1 MQESREQGVKHSLL
15 QEIHV
20 NDGNYISGNLYDERF
35 SESGEEKFTAF
46 QSVA

>member
-1 MQESREQGVKHSLL
+1 M
-15 QEIHV
+15 I
-20 NDGNYISGNLYDERF
+20 GNYISGNLYDEPF